1 MKQSLELP
9 HLRHSSLLEAKEDK
23 KPKATAAVSG
33 GRRHV
38 SCLKKKKNPQ
48 NQKNPKQTNDCRD
61 PGCYCSHK
69 FKIFSS
75 FIFKTTVV
83 GFLFS

>member
-38 SCLKKKKNPQ
+38 SCLKKKK
-48 NQKNPKQTNDCRD
+48 T
-61 PGCYCSHK
+61 HK
-69 FKIFSS
+69 TK
-75 FIFKTTVV
+75 KTPNKPTIAEILDVTVV
-83 GFLFS
+83 INSKYLVLLFLKQQ